1 MITIIG
7 AGISGLYFGLLC
19 KENGIEF
26 EILEKEVYTEYTS
39 YGTPVELGA
48 SIFHSNQIL
57 LLELL
62 DKFHVEYEEIKKGE
76 TLYEISCQKVNYP
89 KNASGKFE
97 DVIDDS
103 CNPGMDESAK
113 MNYNTWKNSYDQT
126 GKILICKKRS

>member
-26 EILEKEVYTEYTS
+26 EILEKEVYTGGRIYTDYTS

-48 SIFHSNQIL
+48 SIFHSNQTL

-76 TLYEISCQKVNYP
+76 TLYEIDCQKVDYP
-89 KNASGKFE
+89 KQASGKFE
-97 DVIDDS
+97 DVIDDP
-103 CNPGMDESAK
+103 CNPGIDESAK
-113 MNYNTWKNSYDQT
+113 MNYNTWKNS
-126 GKILICKKRS
+126 